1 MRVPADK
8 EFWRPRHQAS
18 DNGRIVLSRI
28 ASDVFYE
35 YFRTVHRKTVHLRKQ
50 LPDFLPINIPVD
62 CP

>member
-8 EFWRPRHQAS
+8 EFRRPRHQAS

-35 YFRTVHRKTVHLRKQ
+35 YFRTGMICLEIA
-50 LPDFLPINIPVD
+50 LDSG
-62 CP
+62 